1 MCKVI
6 LKVGVIVQP
15 IIVFLDLEIN
25 IEKLDSAS
33 ENPVTHQGFKLDKQS
48 CFII

>member
-6 LKVGVIVQP
+6 LKQGPTVNPTLPV
-15 IIVFLDLEIN
+15 LDLVIN

-33 ENPVTHQGFKLDKQS
+33 QNPARVVQS
-48 CFII
+48 